1 MSDMSKIDS
10 IIREL
15 ENKRYRAMVAR
26 DFVGLSKLMHSELS
40 YAHSSGSVDSLSSY
54 LRKCEAGFYIYHHI
68 EHPIDSII
76 IIDNTALVRGEMNAE
91 ITVDGKKKQLRNKML
106 AVWINESQGWK
117 LLAYQPT
124 PVIQIS

>member
-1 MSDMSKIDS
+1 MNSISKTNS

-15 ENKRYRAMVAR
+15 ENERYQAMIAR

-54 LRKCEAGFYIYHHI
+54 LKKCEAGFYIYHYV
-68 EHPIDSII
+68 EHPIDSIFI
-76 IIDNTALVRGEMNAE
+76 IENIALVRGEMNGE
-91 ITVDGKKKQLRNKML
+91 ISVNGKKKQLKNKVL
-106 AVWINESQGWK
+106 AVWANESQGWK

-124 PVIQIS
+124 PAIPIS